1 MLLNQGL
8 LMGLGILIIAWLGIL
23 SFFLYR
29 TVAHYKRITQGIAKQ
44 DLQTILEKNL
54 KEIQVSE
61 QRINE
66 IVKKTESLEK
76 ENLFNIQKTG
86 LIRFNPY
93 SDTGGSQSFTLA
105 MLDGNKDGILI
116 SSLHSRDQT
125 RIYAKLVKAGKPVG
139 YEFSKEEQ
147 EAITKACK

>member
-8 LMGLGILIIAWLGIL
+8 ILAFGILIIAWLGIL

-29 TVAHYKRITQGIAKQ
+29 TVAHYKKMTQGIAKQ

-54 KEIQVSE
+54 KEIELSE
-61 QRINE
+61 QRIDE

-76 ENLFNIQKTG
+76 NNLFNIQKTG

-105 MLDGNKDGILI
+105 LLDGNKDGLLI

-125 RIYAKLVKAGKPVG
+125 RIYAKLVKAGKPIG

-147 EAITKACK
+147 EAIVKACK

>member
-8 LMGLGILIIAWLGIL
+8 ILAFGILIIAWLGIL

-29 TVAHYKRITQGIAKQ
+29 TVAHYKKMTQGIAKQ

-54 KEIQVSE
+54 KEIELSE
-61 QRINE
+61 QRIDE

-76 ENLFNIQKTG
+76 NNLFNIQKTG

-105 MLDGNKDGILI
+105 LLDGNKDGLLI

-147 EAITKACK
+147 EAIVKACK

>member
-8 LMGLGILIIAWLGIL
+8 LLGFGILIIVWLGIL

-29 TVAHYKRITQGIAKQ
+29 AVAHYKRMTQGIAKQ

-54 KEIQVSE
+54 KAIQLSE

-76 ENLFNIQKTG
+76 NNLFNIQKTG

-93 SDTGGSQSFTLA
+93 ADTGGSQSFTLA

-125 RIYAKLVKAGKPVG
+125 RIYAKLVKAGKAVG
-139 YEFSKEEQ
+139 YEFSREEQ

>member
-8 LMGLGILIIAWLGIL
+8 LLVFGILIIAWLGIL
-23 SFFLYR
+23 TFFLYR
-29 TVAHYKRITQGIAKQ
+29 TVAHYKRMTQGIAKS

-54 KEIQVSE
+54 REIRLSE
-61 QRINE
+61 QRIDE

-76 ENLFNIQKTG
+76 NNLFNIQKIG
-86 LIRFNPY
+86 LVRFNPY
-93 SDTGGSQSFTLA
+93 ADTGGSQSFTLA
-105 MLDGNKDGILI
+105 MLDGNKDGLLI

-125 RIYAKLVKAGKPVG
+125 RIYAKLVKGGKPVG